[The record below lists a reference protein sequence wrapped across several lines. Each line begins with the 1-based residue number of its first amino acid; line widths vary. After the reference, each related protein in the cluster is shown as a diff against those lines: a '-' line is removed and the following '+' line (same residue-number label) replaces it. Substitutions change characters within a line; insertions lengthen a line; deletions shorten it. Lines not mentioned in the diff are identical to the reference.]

1 MIMDGNGRWAEA
13 RGLPRALGH
22 RAGVDAVRRTIRA
35 TVALGIPYLTLYS
48 FSTENWAR
56 PAREV
61 EDLMVLMKRFLLR
74 DLAELHQNGIR
85 VRMIGCRHGVD
96 PELLSLIDRA
106 VSLTEANTTLTL
118 NIAFNYGA
126 RDEITNAV
134 REIAERVASGEIAAS
149 EIDHGTVAQALDTAD
164 IPDPDLLIRTSGEL
178 RLSNFLLW
186 QLAYAEF
193 VFLDDYWPDFGHDL
207 LVKALNIFQSRDRRF
222 GALASKTHA

>member
-164 IPDPDLLIRTSGEL
+164 IPDPDLLIRTSG
-178 RLSNFLLW
+178 
-186 QLAYAEF
+186 
-193 VFLDDYWPDFGHDL
+193 
-207 LVKALNIFQSRDRRF
+207 
-222 GALASKTHA
+222 

>member
-74 DLAELHQNGIR
+74 DLA
-85 VRMIGCRHGVD
+85 
-96 PELLSLIDRA
+96 
-106 VSLTEANTTLTL
+106 
-118 NIAFNYGA
+118 
-126 RDEITNAV
+126 
-134 REIAERVASGEIAAS
+134 
-149 EIDHGTVAQALDTAD
+149 
-164 IPDPDLLIRTSGEL
+164 
-178 RLSNFLLW
+178 
-186 QLAYAEF
+186 
-193 VFLDDYWPDFGHDL
+193 
-207 LVKALNIFQSRDRRF
+207 
-222 GALASKTHA
+222 